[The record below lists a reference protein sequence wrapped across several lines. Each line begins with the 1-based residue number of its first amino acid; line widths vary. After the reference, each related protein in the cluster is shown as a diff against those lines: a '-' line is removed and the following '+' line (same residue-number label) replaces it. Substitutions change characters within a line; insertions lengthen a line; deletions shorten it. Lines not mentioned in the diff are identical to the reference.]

1 MIRDPWKKDP
11 ADLVI
16 GMFPGRLGWTKESF
30 PMVLP
35 EGVPD
40 RCPVMVVA
48 VIEGKREIEVVG
60 EAGERWVI
68 GWDVIE
74 FPRNYQFP
82 DSRRE
87 YTEWPPPRAGT
98 HRAES

>member
-16 GMFPGRLGWTKESF
+16 GIFPGRLGWTKESV

-35 EGVPD
+35 KGVPD

-48 VIEGKREIEVVG
+48 MIEASGRLK
-60 EAGERWVI
+60 
-68 GWDVIE
+68 
-74 FPRNYQFP
+74 
-82 DSRRE
+82 
-87 YTEWPPPRAGT
+87 
-98 HRAES
+98 